1 MIFTPEHILKAR
13 HHLLKDMKEDEAP
26 TPELCHKLLAL
37 DREDCVAIQWLGRLR
52 MEAGDLVEAEA
63 LFWQSLELQPC
74 SSFPYMDLARLMK
87 DQPERV
93 ALGAALAELGYAKL
107 ELEDGQGRSD
117 LFTAAKAQRGSE
129 PLQVTERL
137 HHLRLLDDMLGQED
151 LSTTNVD
158 TILSAGPAMIPL
170 LVAILRAWASDLIEE
185 EDCILENALAL
196 LGELG
201 TAQEIPHLLEFV
213 ALDHP
218 MASGAARWALHRIVE
233 RHTPEARQL
242 FRTLAPDMG
251 LMDRMTVVDQVIH
264 HGALDPDGT
273 TLESLTENL
282 GTLQSSERDRFFTLL
297 VSGMIAKH
305 GAKGLPMAREALRR
319 HRTQL
324 TLGARREC
332 EDMLEYF
339 GLSKVAPMEASPS
352 EWTVYDICQGK
363 ADWATDEE
371 NGDEPAD
378 EFDLPP
384 APIRR
389 PVAPGRNDPCWCNS
403 GKKYKKCHLDSDQR
417 GEPGTSAAPAVG
429 GANEFSGLRERI
441 GNFLGE
447 ALTKREKQRAVEEF
461 TQAVGPDDELDT
473 VVIVDWMLHDWIS
486 PRLGTSVM
494 AEFLRCHESSLSP
507 REREMV
513 AAWAKSFISLY
524 EVEDVQPGVGLKLRD
539 VLLGGSV
546 FAHDRAISGKVV
558 RWDGLFARAV
568 PGERGIELGGAG
580 QFVQRGNIAALMQWM
595 EEERSARDIDWRSY
609 LKGNWPLIRR
619 QAYAVAQA
627 WSDALRITN
636 TDGEELVIALAV
648 YKAGD
653 QNSLSRALAESGK
666 LEAEDHDAIGL
677 RFVWLNEDRTV
688 LARISLAD
696 GELRLET
703 NSRERLAQGKELL
716 GGIGLT
722 KLAHVR
728 DEFQSAEELKQKA
741 QRDMQEGVVPIR
753 KELPDESQR
762 ELISEYLED
771 YYAKWPDT
779 KLPGLGGKAPREA
792 ARSASGRLEL
802 IDILHTIE
810 NGEERKRL
818 AGHVPY
824 DVAKLYAALGLNR
837 V

>member
-1 MIFTPEHILKAR
+1 MIFTPEHIVKAR
-13 HHLLKDMKEDEAP
+13 HHLLKDLKEDETP
-26 TPELCHKLLAL
+26 TPEVCHKLLSL
-37 DREDCVAIQWLGRLR
+37 DPEDYVAIQWLGRLR
-52 MEAGDLVEAEA
+52 MEAGDLVGAEA

-117 LFTAAKAQRGSE
+117 LLAAAKAQRGRE

-213 ALDHP
+213 ALDHQV
-218 MASGAARWALHRIVE
+218 ASGAARWALHRIVE

-251 LMDRMTVVDQVIH
+251 LMDRMAVVDQVIR

-282 GTLQSSERDRFFTLL
+282 GTLKNSERDRFFTLL
-297 VSGMIAKH
+297 VSGMIATH
-305 GAKGLPMAREALRR
+305 GAKGLPIAREALRR
-319 HRTQL
+319 HRAQL
-324 TLGARREC
+324 SSGARREC

-339 GLSKVAPMEASPS
+339 GMSKVAPMEAAAS
-352 EWTVYDICQGK
+352 EWTIYDICQGK

-371 NGDEPAD
+371 NGDEPD

-627 WSDALRITN
+627 WSDSLRITN
-636 TDGEELVIALAV
+636 TDGEELGDRPGCVQSGRPKQPEPGAGRVRQTGGGGPRCYRASIRLA
-648 YKAGD
+648 KRRQDRSRQDLARRRRATAGD
-653 QNSLSRALAESGK
+653 EFERA
-666 LEAEDHDAIGL
+666 
-677 RFVWLNEDRTV
+677 
-688 LARISLAD
+688 
-696 GELRLET
+696 
-703 NSRERLAQGKELL
+703 
-716 GGIGLT
+716 
-722 KLAHVR
+722 
-728 DEFQSAEELKQKA
+728 
-741 QRDMQEGVVPIR
+741 
-753 KELPDESQR
+753 
-762 ELISEYLED
+762 
-771 YYAKWPDT
+771 
-779 KLPGLGGKAPREA
+779 PGPG
-792 ARSASGRLEL
+792 
-802 IDILHTIE
+802 
-810 NGEERKRL
+810 
-818 AGHVPY
+818 
-824 DVAKLYAALGLNR
+824 
-837 V
+837 